1 MHGDPILRPR
11 DAAAYLAISRPT
23 LYRWVKE
30 GMLPCPIKLGKNTSG
45 WRRSALD
52 NFISA
57 RAEVAA

>member
-23 LYRWVKE
+23 LYRWVNE
-30 GMLPCPIKLGKNTSG
+30 GVLPRPIKLGKNTSG

-52 NFISA
+52 DFITS
-57 RAEVAA
+57 RAVAA